1 MIKKFKR
8 KNNQKEETI
17 MKNNINEEL
26 NQNIENINEEITK
39 TTEKVTET
47 QKEITE
53 ESDEIIKNPEEV
65 TEIPEVETPEEF
77 TKTNIKENINEAN
90 EVIGKI
96 NGFEKLYVRSQADKE
111 SEPVGIVNTL
121 DELYIDLEKSTEEF
135 YKVLTSN
142 GLEGYCIKKF
152 VKID

>member
-47 QKEITE
+47 PKEITE

-65 TEIPEVETPEEF
+65 TETPEVANPEEF
-77 TKTNIKENINEAN
+77 TKTNIDEAN

-96 NGFEKLYVRSQADKE
+96 DGFEKLYVRSQADKE